1 MVRFINSLHLFYYF
15 FRFFYFK
22 VPMLTAASKILAKCS
37 GIQNDFLLIL
47 ALYFR
52 VPMPTSV
59 IWPTLQAVSTNANL
73 SQNCFTKVSLSWFG
87 ILFQSSYANNYEH
100 NPTNFA
106 SSQLCTAMLIISFQK
121 NRQNAV
127 SNKNWRW
134 VKLVH

>member
-15 FRFFYFK
+15 FRFYYFT
-22 VPMLTAASKILAKCS
+22 VPMLTAASTNSAKCS
-37 GIQNDFLLIL
+37 GIQNEFVLIL

-52 VPMPTSV
+52 VPMPTRV

-100 NPTNFA
+100 NPANFA

-127 SNKNWRW
+127 SYKNCRW